1 MRRRSMVIVLGAAAA
16 AIGAALS
23 ASPAAYADD
32 NQLIDDISGLRGP
45 IGEPTNVQSIDASPF
60 FGYGTES
67 NLWHVVDTDGNLIG
81 QFTDTTTSFGSPDPP
96 FGVWMSDYQDVISN
110 STYAGLS
117 NGATEENT
125 GLYTLGLTG
134 VTELLG
140 NVYINNPG
148 IATTDLVTLFG
159 GTFTLWDIPADVTPG
174 ADAIA
179 ALF

>member
-1 MRRRSMVIVLGAAAA
+1 MSRRGIAIVLGAAAA
-16 AIGAALS
+16 ALGAALS

-32 NQLIDDISGLRGP
+32 DQLLDISGLRGP
-45 IGEPTNVQSIDASPF
+45 IGEPTNVQTIDASPL

-67 NLWHVVDTDGNLIG
+67 NLWHVVDADGNLIG
-81 QFTDTTTSFGSPDPP
+81 QFTDMSTNFGSPDPP
-96 FGVWMSDYQDVISN
+96 FGVWMADDQDVISN
-110 STYAGLS
+110 STYAGLA

-125 GLYTLGLTG
+125 GLYALGLTG

-140 NVYINNPG
+140 NDYVNNPG
-148 IATTDLVTLFG
+148 IATSDLVTLLG